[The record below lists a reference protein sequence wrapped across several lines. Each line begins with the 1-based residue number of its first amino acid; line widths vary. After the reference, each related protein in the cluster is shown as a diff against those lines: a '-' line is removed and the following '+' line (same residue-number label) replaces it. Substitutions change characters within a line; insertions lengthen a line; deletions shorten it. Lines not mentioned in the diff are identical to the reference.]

1 MSSRLTDNKVAAR
14 YARALFEAAADSGK
28 LDEVVA
34 DLNAVQD
41 LFKALPELSRFLE
54 NPSIPGHEKIDFAK
68 SQLIPKVNAWVGNL
82 LGLMIQNKRITAFPA
97 LIDQLADLINK
108 RDNIAKAEAITA
120 AELDNA
126 QLDKLRQAL
135 ESRYGFSKVL
145 LSNRVEPSILGGVI
159 VKLQDQVIDGSFSGR
174 LESLRK
180 QLV

>member
-14 YARALFEAAADSGK
+14 YARALFEAASESGK
-28 LDEVVA
+28 LDEVVT
-34 DLNAVQD
+34 DLNAVQA
-41 LFKALPELSRFLE
+41 LFQELPALSSFLE
-54 NPSIPGHEKIDFAK
+54 NPAIPGHEKIDFAK
-68 SQLIPKVNAWVGNL
+68 TQLIPKVNPWVGNL
-82 LGLMIQNKRITAFPA
+82 LGLMIENKRITAFPA

-120 AELDNA
+120 AELDSS